1 MVVDLTALCKA
12 IIMPTTLPY
21 NEYEQLFKVFNSIY
35 PLSDEIRV
43 AIISNSHIINIKKRG
58 KLLRA
63 GERSNTIYFIVKG
76 AIRIY
81 YLDRKGKET
90 NTWFLLDNELVIS
103 IFSFYTG
110 QPSFEY
116 IETLEDCILIS
127 LKREDLEAL
136 YLKHM
141 EFNFLGRKL
150 TESYHMHNEIR
161 ANELRMLNARERHEN
176 LLDRNPQLFQRVSLG
191 HIASYL
197 GISQETLSRIRQQ
210 K

>member
-1 MVVDLTALCKA
+1 MS
-12 IIMPTTLPY
+12 TTLPY
-21 NEYEQLFKVFNSIY
+21 NEYEQLFNVFNSIY
-35 PLSDEIRV
+35 PLSDEIRA
-43 AIISNSHIINIKKRG
+43 AIISNSHIISIKKRY
-58 KLLRA
+58 KLLSA
-63 GERSNTIYFIVKG
+63 GERSNTIYFILKG

-81 YLDRKGKET
+81 YLDKKGKET

-116 IETLEDCILIS
+116 IETLEDCILIA

-161 ANELRMLNARERHEN
+161 ANELRMLNARERYEN
-176 LLDRNPQLFQRVSLG
+176 LIDRNPQLFQRVSLG

>member
-1 MVVDLTALCKA
+1 
-12 IIMPTTLPY
+12 MPTTLPY

-35 PLSDEIRV
+35 PLSDEIRA
-43 AIISNSHIINIKKRG
+43 AIISNSYILNIKKRG
-58 KLLRA
+58 KLLSA

-136 YLKHM
+136 YLEHM